1 MARTAITPTS
11 LIAEGTVNLTALSAT
26 ASPTTGV
33 GNGVSFSNTGQQT
46 VIVSAGTATGQTA
59 TILVGTTVLGQ
70 AVSSFTVNLITS
82 AIQTL
87 GPFHTLDDQPGSN
100 TVFVDFTF
108 SAGTTTCGL
117 LQWVGVY

>member
-59 TILVGTTVLGQ
+59 TILGQ

-108 SAGTTTCGL
+108 SAGTTT
-117 LQWVGVY
+117 